1 MRQADYMPVQGG
13 AVKVCERIAS
23 IRRKPRNRPSVD
35 GDAPDRFELGFGEAG
50 AAFGRAALL
59 VVMRPGYVLA
69 RVAELLLGARGV
81 DLGERHREFGQYR
94 ATLGRDPGEA
104 AGDEDAVRDG
114 AAPVDA
120 DHPHEHG

>member
-59 VVMRPGYVLA
+59 VVIRPGYVLA

-81 DLGERHREFGQYR
+81 DLGDQHHEFGP
-94 ATLGRDPGEA
+94 APCKLGREPCA
-104 AGDEDAVRDG
+104 ATADAAAVRDG
-114 AAPVDA
+114 PALSAPNTA
-120 DHPHEHG
+120 PTAG

>member
-69 RVAELLLGARGV
+69 RVAEPLLGAPGV
-81 DLGERHREFGQYR
+81 DPGDRHREFGPDR
-94 ATLGRDPGEA
+94 GTPSPDLGRAEGRLVGEPCVTPG
-104 AGDEDAVRDG
+104 GTRG
-114 AAPVDA
+114 
-120 DHPHEHG
+120 